1 MPPDRHIAA
10 FEGERRRLAGLA
22 YRMTGSVAETEDI
35 LQQAWLRFAGQ
46 DISALESPA
55 RWLTTVVS
63 RLCLDHLK
71 SARRQ
76 REAYVGAW
84 LPEPLLESP
93 EPTPEQQWMVT
104 EDVGIALIL
113 LLETLSPEMRA
124 AFLLRDAFDYGF
136 DEIAPVVGRSPAT
149 CRQLVSRARKRL
161 AGAEP
166 PDVPSLD
173 AARPIITAF
182 WEASR
187 AGDMQRL
194 LDLFA
199 EDIEVHT
206 DGGGKVPAAINVLT
220 GARRAAGLFAGLA
233 RKNLLPRTPCPP
245 LRRINGAPGFVS
257 ADAAGVVQ
265 TTAIGLRDGRI
276 AVVWIVRNPD
286 KLRHLSGQL
295 A

>member
-1 MPPDRHIAA
+1 MPPDRPLTV

-35 LQQAWLRFAGQ
+35 LQQAWLRLAAQEF
-46 DISALESPA
+46 DTLDSPA

-76 REAYVGAW
+76 RESYVGAW

-104 EDVGIALIL
+104 EDVGIALVL
-113 LLETLSPEMRA
+113 LLDTLSPEMRA

-136 DEIAPVVGRSPAT
+136 DEIAQVVGRSPAT

-166 PDVPSLD
+166 PAAPSLD
-173 AARPIITAF
+173 AARPIIAAF

-187 AGDMQRL
+187 QGDMQRL

-206 DGGGKVPAAINVLT
+206 DGGGKVPAAINVLS
-220 GARRAAGLFAGLA
+220 GRRRAAGLFAGLA
-233 RKNLLPRTPCPP
+233 RKNLLPVASCPP
-245 LRRINGAPGFVS
+245 LRRINGAPGFLSV
-257 ADAAGVVQ
+257 DAAGVLQ
-265 TTAIGLRDGRI
+265 TTAVSIHDGRI
-276 AVVWIVRNPD
+276 AALWIVRNPE
-286 KLRHLSGQL
+286 KLRHLPREH

>member
-1 MPPDRHIAA
+1 MPPDWHIAT

-35 LQQAWLRFAGQ
+35 VQQAWLRFAGQ
-46 DISALESPA
+46 ELSALESPA

-63 RLCLDHLK
+63 RLSLDHLK

-76 REAYVGAW
+76 RETYVGAW

-93 EPTPEQQWMVT
+93 DPTPEQQWMVT
-104 EDVGIALIL
+104 EDVSIALIL

-166 PDVPSLD
+166 PAAPSLEE
-173 AARPIITAF
+173 ARPIIAAF

-187 AGDMQRL
+187 EGDMQRL
-194 LDLFA
+194 LEIFA
-199 EDIEVHT
+199 EDIAVHT
-206 DGGGKVPAAINVLT
+206 DGGGKVPAAESSSWRKTLEGSFPWSVT
-220 GARRAAGLFAGLA
+220 FAHGVSPGTPPASSSARWAV
-233 RKNLLPRTPCPP
+233 PP
-245 LRRINGAPGFVS
+245 
-257 ADAAGVVQ
+257 
-265 TTAIGLRDGRI
+265 
-276 AVVWIVRNPD
+276 
-286 KLRHLSGQL
+286 
-295 A
+295 